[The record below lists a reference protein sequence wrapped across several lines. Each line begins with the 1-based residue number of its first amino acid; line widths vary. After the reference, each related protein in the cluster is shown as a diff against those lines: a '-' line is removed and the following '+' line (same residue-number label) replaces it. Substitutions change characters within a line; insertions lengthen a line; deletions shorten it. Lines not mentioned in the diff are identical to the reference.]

1 MVPSKNEEKV
11 FQHDKQHKKPDPVP
25 LTVTESDDNTTDISE
40 TNRKPLVVTES
51 DDNTTAIS
59 DTNKKTAEE
68 LNAEEWGHFYHLKIK
83 KNEDDNRT
91 IFSLNQISLPVLL
104 VNQLEY

>member
-1 MVPSKNEEKV
+1 MFYRLGSSNALLFCYKKNRESNCYMVPSKNEEKI

-40 TNRKPLVVTES
+40 YNRKPLVVTES

-59 DTNKKTAEE
+59 DTNQKTAEE
-68 LNAEEWGHFYHLKIK
+68 LNAEE
-83 KNEDDNRT
+83 
-91 IFSLNQISLPVLL
+91 
-104 VNQLEY
+104 